1 MPRVFSTQDLGL
13 VLIEEALKAIV
24 DCQATSLNRSLF
36 IDVVL
41 DNFQLMASNQSIMQV
56 MNNER

>member
-1 MPRVFSTQDLGL
+1 MPRVFSIQDLGL